1 MENSNVLYED
11 NKDELDRLRDLTEAD
26 VMQLKF
32 DSEEE
37 AYIWYNW
44 YALASGFGIR
54 KDKPRYGKEKE
65 LISRTFVCESQG
77 KRDEKLTERKR
88 KAKTETR
95 CGCKALLR
103 VRMDKTSLRWSVVAF
118 QREHSHGMQ
127 ENYVRHYIRSHRGIS
142 EADAALVD
150 MREQAGMRL
159 NDIHNLAVH
168 EAGGHNKVGYTKK
181 DLYNLS
187 YKIRRKDKIHRGDAS
202 SALTYLM
209 SRKNDDKQ
217 FFMEYTKS
225 DDNKLLN
232 LFWADSM
239 SIADYDCF
247 GELLALDTTYKKNKY
262 NMPLVIFA
270 GVNHHFQTCLFGSAL
285 LENENATNY
294 IWVLETFAKA
304 MGGKKPDAVVTDGDK
319 SMLKAINQRSAGLL
333 FSREAY
339 DRFTTELEVSTL
351 CSRLSCEET
360 GAVHI
365 YKVKMYNRRDH
376 IWEVRFNVTTTSAQ
390 CSCMKFRSTGMPCCH
405 MIFILKEEDITE
417 VPTSF
422 VLFRQ
427 SRNPK
432 SPSLMEQSMNTNF
445 HSTVTTRYGILQY
458 RSLLNIW
465 LGAKSIDTFKICWND
480 MISTTK
486 KLIEV
491 VRSDGLVPESDTYEY
506 EDVLDPSNVKAKG
519 SGAAR
524 PKGKA
529 RMCSNCKEYGHN
541 AAGCKNER
549 RVLSDDEIDEGTPT
563 KKRVN
568 TRRKKTRAASEANP
582 TAKNKNIRNVK
593 IKKKSRATSD
603 DDEDDGV
610 MCTHCKQY
618 GHDVTICVNEYKSD
632 DNDDSDYTNQAPKDV
647 PQTRRKTRSQHK
659 EDASH
664 DKKFSNEI

>member
-1 MENSNVLYED
+1 MSIPSFVVEFEIEHSLVEHKNGDGENSNVLYED

-270 GVNHHFQTCLFGSAL
+270 DEFEEKWKAL
-285 LENENATNY
+285 TLKHAIDENKDVQKVYEKRREWAHTY
-294 IWVLETFAKA
+294 L
-304 MGGKKPDAVVTDGDK
+304 
-319 SMLKAINQRSAGLL
+319 RSHYFAGL
-333 FSREAY
+333 S
-339 DRFTTELEVSTL
+339 
-351 CSRLSCEET
+351 
-360 GAVHI
+360 
-365 YKVKMYNRRDH
+365 
-376 IWEVRFNVTTTSAQ
+376 TTS
-390 CSCMKFRSTGMPCCH
+390 
-405 MIFILKEEDITE
+405 
-417 VPTSF
+417 
-422 VLFRQ
+422 
-427 SRNPK
+427 
-432 SPSLMEQSMNTNF
+432 
-445 HSTVTTRYGILQY
+445 
-458 RSLLNIW
+458 SLLNIW

>member
-1 MENSNVLYED
+1 
-11 NKDELDRLRDLTEAD
+11 
-26 VMQLKF
+26 
-32 DSEEE
+32 
-37 AYIWYNW
+37 
-44 YALASGFGIR
+44 
-54 KDKPRYGKEKE
+54 
-65 LISRTFVCESQG
+65 
-77 KRDEKLTERKR
+77 
-88 KAKTETR
+88 
-95 CGCKALLR
+95 
-103 VRMDKTSLRWSVVAF
+103 
-118 QREHSHGMQ
+118 
-127 ENYVRHYIRSHRGIS
+127 
-142 EADAALVD
+142 
-150 MREQAGMRL
+150 MRL

-187 YKIRRKDKIHRGDAS
+187 YKIRRKFRIHRGDAS

-209 SRKNDDKQ
+209 SRKNDGKQ

-247 GELLALDTTYKKNKY
+247 GELLAFDTTYKKNKY

-294 IWVLETFAKA
+294 IWVLETLAKA

-319 SMLKAINQRSAGLL
+319 SMLKAINQVFPDATHRRCSWHLRKNIKAKISNQRFIDEWPRFVRAGYEEDEFEEKWKALTLKHALDENKDVQKLYEKWREWAHTYLRSHYFAGLSTTSRCEGMNSYLGKYLSAENNLLEFFNNFFRWTRDLRENEIKADYYSNCGTPQVTNKQFENLQRSAVLL

-376 IWEVRFNVTTTSAQ
+376 IWEVRFDVTTTSAQ

-486 KLIEV
+486 NLIEV

-519 SGAAR
+519 SGADR

-529 RMCSNCKEYGHN
+529 LMCSNCKEYGHN

-563 KKRVN
+563 KVFLPQLLI
-568 TRRKKTRAASEANP
+568 NP
-582 TAKNKNIRNVK
+582 
-593 IKKKSRATSD
+593 
-603 DDEDDGV
+603 
-610 MCTHCKQY
+610 MC
-618 GHDVTICVNEYKSD
+618 
-632 DNDDSDYTNQAPKDV
+632 A
-647 PQTRRKTRSQHK
+647 
-659 EDASH
+659 
-664 DKKFSNEI
+664 